1 METFTRCEDAD
12 EIARVLNLISH
23 VAVEFVAPLFSTI
36 SKDAAMN
43 SEFVLGKLIQK
54 ATLDS
59 WEIVISGALLATWIS
74 VRVLGWIASFQMAAP
89 FQLCLYVD
97 SIYS

>member
-1 METFTRCEDAD
+1 MDFNMETFTRCEDAD
-12 EIARVLNLISH
+12 E
-23 VAVEFVAPLFSTI
+23 
-36 SKDAAMN
+36 
-43 SEFVLGKLIQK
+43 
-54 ATLDS
+54 

-97 SIYS
+97 SNYS